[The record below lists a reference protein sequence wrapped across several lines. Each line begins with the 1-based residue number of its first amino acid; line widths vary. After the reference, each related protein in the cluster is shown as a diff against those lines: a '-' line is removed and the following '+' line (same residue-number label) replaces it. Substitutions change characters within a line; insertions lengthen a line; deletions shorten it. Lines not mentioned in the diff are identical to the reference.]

1 MGMSYEGLIRITRC
15 QEYLQIEERVRNAV
29 VDKMDARLAK
39 RAQMETDCWVQ
50 LVARPVPT
58 PIEVTFPL

>member
-15 QEYLQIEERVRNAV
+15 QEYLQIEERLRNAV
-29 VDKMDARLAK
+29 VGKMDARLAK
-39 RAQMETDCWVQ
+39 RAQMETDCSVQ